1 MKKFN
6 KVSLIV
12 VMLIVVALCA
22 MTIVACDHQHNY
34 SEWGNDADGHWKYCP
49 DDESIDESSK
59 APHSFGSDGKCECGY
74 EKPAETPG
82 DHSHSYDA
90 NGDCSCGDHQ
100 HVWASDYDHDNNGH
114 WIACIK
120 NGCDGKK
127 EEGSHS
133 YDADGDCVCG
143 LHQHSYDAS
152 GDCACGD
159 HQHVYALSDIELPS
173 YDRIYDEDLE
183 DYVSDPITR
192 EYVQVLIDGSAHI
205 ECAKADCIS
214 KDIVLKLMPFA
225 TEVSKSDVESEEYY
239 CVFPEY
245 NVYLGMPEGLI
256 FSSGDSTSI
265 EMIYM
270 KDDVN
275 FEWNNYQQAI
285 PDGQFSFEG
294 MYGAIMMISSSDGN
308 LSFEVNA
315 LPGKDSSNP
324 LSISKDQQAS
334 GSISGSLWF
343 SYEAESTGKIVIINS
358 TAANDISLYIDGSM
372 CLGEYNICNVT
383 EGTKYSL
390 KLVGDGSYDIKI
402 VDYSSSYSGYSYTDP
417 IELSGDSYSA
427 TNAAGNRYYKYVATS
442 AGRPA
447 ISIDTPGV
455 SYTLHY
461 IDSEYGYFYEHYNV
475 PRLEEGDELYIV
487 VSSGDIASYGLSIN
501 VSDTNAFD
509 HTFTVKDNNG
519 SPLSGITVS
528 VNGKSGE
535 TDADGQVV
543 LNFIPGEYEISLS
556 GYDDTQLA
564 YSATSTD
571 GDSQSYEI
579 RLGAILSNKFTVKDG
594 DGNPVSGVKVVL
606 KQGQNASG
614 AVGAYGTTDADG
626 IVTIKYVRTTTRM
639 YVDIESDSY
648 EVSSLSAQGLD
659 SGQRYF
665 AVSSFAGVDM
675 ELTLNA
681 KSSEPEPQGNVL
693 AMGNN
698 SISVAFD
705 EYDSPII
712 EEYTFTSAEG
722 GDYVLSFDKSQ
733 YQYVDVI
740 IGKFNSVL
748 YYYLSQDEGYEDEY
762 QDSYEFH
769 LDPGESITF
778 RMSTQSYEPDQY
790 VLKLAYATAE
800 SLSIGDNL
808 VAASWTG
815 ETITFTSEE
824 GGKFILSTLDRNAAI
839 YLDIDDEEPICGL
852 GANYSFTLEA
862 NGSITF
868 YMCTQYPSVEGTQYI
883 VNIAVDNSP
892 SEGEGE
898 GGSDDGG
905 SGSPSSNQLIL
916 STNTINAANDSDG
929 AFISQSYVFTSEAGG
944 TYTISSEDSDF
955 AFHDSKKDEDH
966 WEEFTFTLGAGESIT
981 FNFGV
986 GTAWGEATKTYD
998 VTISE
1003 AAE

>member
-82 DHSHSYDA
+82 EHSHSYDA

-100 HVWASDYDHDNNGH
+100 HVWSADYDRDNNGH

-127 EEGSHS
+127 EEGCHS

-152 GDCACGD
+152 GDCSCGD
-159 HQHVYALSDIELPS
+159 HQHVYTLSDIDLPY
-173 YDRIYDEDLE
+173 YDGIYDEDI
-183 DYVSDPITR
+183 DDFVSDPITG
-192 EYVQVLIDGSAHI
+192 EYVQVLKDGSAHI
-205 ECAKADCIS
+205 ECAKAGCIS

-294 MYGAIMMISSSDGN
+294 MYGAIMMVSSSDGN

-372 CLGEYNICNVT
+372 CQGEYNICNVT

-390 KLVGDGSYDIKI
+390 KLEGDGSYDIKI

-417 IELSGDSYSA
+417 IVLSGDSYSA
-427 TNAAGNRYYKYVATS
+427 SNAAGNRYYKYVATS
-442 AGRPA
+442 EGRPA

-461 IDSEYGYFYEHYNV
+461 IDSDNGYFYEHYNV
-475 PRLEEGDELYIV
+475 PRLEKGDELYIV
-487 VSSGDIASYGLSIN
+487 VSSGDISSYGLSIN

-519 SPLSGITVS
+519 NPLSGITVS

-535 TDADGQVV
+535 TDADGQVI

-571 GDSQSYEI
+571 GDDQSYEI
-579 RLGAILSNKFTVKDG
+579 RLGALLSNKFTVKDS

-614 AVGAYGTTDADG
+614 AVGAYGTTDANG
-626 IVTIKYVRTTTRM
+626 IVTIKYVRTTSRM

-648 EVSSLSAQGLD
+648 EVSSLSAQGLNP
-659 SGQRYF
+659 GQRYF
-665 AVSSFAGVDM
+665 SVSSFAGVDM

-693 AMGNN
+693 AIGNN
-698 SISVAFD
+698 SISISTADGWGV
-705 EYDSPII
+705 EK
-712 EEYTFTSAEG
+712 EYTFTSIYG
-722 GDYVLSFDKSQ
+722 GDFVLSYDSTQ
-733 YQYVDVI
+733 YSDVLVI
-740 IGKFNSVL
+740 IGRAQTVL
-748 YYYLSQDEGYEDEY
+748 GYDGGENAIMT
-762 QDSYEFH
+762 SYRFS
-769 LDPGESITF
+769 LAAGGSITF
-778 RMSTQSYEPDQY
+778 KMNTRSTTDYSY

-808 VAASWTG
+808 VAASFKG
-815 ETITFTSEE
+815 KNITFTSAE
-824 GGKFILSTLDRNAAI
+824 GGSFILSTTDNRAYIL
-839 YLDIDDEEPICGL
+839 L
-852 GANYSFTLEA
+852 GADYVCSRGDNYKFSLEA
-862 NGSITF
+862 DGSITF
-868 YMCTQYPSVEGTQYI
+868 VMSMQNPGLEEIQYS
-883 VNIAVDNSP
+883 VNIAVDNS
-892 SEGEGE
+892 SSE

-905 SGSPSSNQLIL
+905 SGSPSGNVLGMNGNTVSANADGVAYTFTASQSGTYVL
-916 STNTINAANDSDG
+916 STEDDNAYIGSD
-929 AFISQSYVFTSEAGG
+929 AVLSFGG
-944 TYTISSEDSDF
+944 DQNNPY
-955 AFHDSKKDEDH
+955 
-966 WEEFTFTLGAGESIT
+966 EFTLDEGESIT
-981 FNFGV
+981 IYFSTNDY
-986 GTAWGEATKTYD
+986 YD
-998 VTISE
+998 DEYLINI
-1003 AAE
+1003 ALKPAE

>member
-22 MTIVACDHQHNY
+22 MSIVACDHQHNY
-34 SEWGNDADGHWKYCP
+34 SEWGSDANGHWKYCS

-74 EKPAETPG
+74 EKPT
-82 DHSHSYDA
+82 DSHSHSYDA

-100 HVWASDYDHDNNGH
+100 HVWASDWSHDDDGH
-114 WIACIK
+114 WHACAK
-120 NGCDGKK
+120 AGCDGKD
-127 EEGSHS
+127 SAADHS
-133 YDADGDCVCG
+133 FGASGDCVCG

-152 GDCACGD
+152 GDCVCGD
-159 HQHVYALSDIELPS
+159 HQHVYTLSDIELPE
-173 YDRIYDEDLE
+173 YEGIHDEGIG
-183 DYVSDPITR
+183 DYVSDPITGDCI
-192 EYVQVLIDGSAHI
+192 QVLKDGSAHI
-205 ECAKADCIS
+205 ECAKAGCIS

-239 CVFPEY
+239 CVFTEY
-245 NVYLGMPEGLI
+245 NVYLSMPEGLV

-275 FEWNNYQQAI
+275 YEWNNYQQAI

-294 MYGAIMMISSSDGN
+294 MYGAIMMVSSSDGN

-372 CLGEYNICNVT
+372 CIGEYNICNVT
-383 EGTKYSL
+383 EGSKYSL
-390 KLVGDGSYDIKI
+390 KLEGYGSYDIKI

-417 IELSGDSYSA
+417 IVLSGDSYSA
-427 TNAAGNRYYKYVATS
+427 SNAAGNRYYKYVATS

-447 ISIDTPGV
+447 ISIDTLGV

-461 IDSEYGYFYEHYNV
+461 IDSEFGYIYEHYNV
-475 PRLEEGDELYIV
+475 PRLEKGDELYIV

-501 VSDTNAFD
+501 VSDNNAFD
-509 HTFTVKDNNG
+509 HTFTVKDNND

-535 TDADGQVV
+535 TDADGQVI

-579 RLGAILSNKFTVKDG
+579 SLGALLSNKFTVKDS
-594 DGNPVSGVKVVL
+594 DGKTVSGVKVVL

-614 AVGAYGTTDADG
+614 AVGAYGTTDANG
-626 IVTIKYVRTTTRM
+626 IVIIKYVKTTTKM

-648 EVSSLSAQGLD
+648 KVSSLSAQGLT

-665 AVSSFAGVDM
+665 SVSSFAGVDM
-675 ELTLNA
+675 VLTLTN
-681 KSSEPEPQGNVL
+681 SSKPEPQGNVL

-698 SISVAFD
+698 SISISTADGWGVKK
-705 EYDSPII
+705 
-712 EEYTFTSAEG
+712 EYTFTSAEG
-722 GDYVLSFDKSQ
+722 GDFVLSYDSTQ
-733 YQYVDVI
+733 YSDVLVI
-740 IGKFNSVL
+740 IGVQVVL
-748 YYYLSQDEGYEDEY
+748 GYDDWEEAHMT
-762 QDSYEFH
+762 SYRFS
-769 LDPGESITF
+769 LAAGGSITF
-778 RMSTQSYEPDQY
+778 KMNTSSMTDYQY

-800 SLSIGDNL
+800 SLSLGDNR
-808 VAASWTG
+808 VSASWNG
-815 ETITFTSEE
+815 EAITFTSEE
-824 GGKFILSTLDRNAAI
+824 GGKFILSTLDRNAVI
-839 YLDIDDEEPICGL
+839 YLDVNGGPICGL

-868 YMCTQYPSVEGTQYI
+868 YMCTQYPNQSVEGTQYI
-883 VNIAVDNSP
+883 VNIAVDNS
-892 SEGEGE
+892 SSE

-905 SGSPSSNQLIL
+905 SG
-916 STNTINAANDSDG
+916 NALTTGENKITANWDG
-929 AFISQSYVFTSEAGG
+929 VF
-944 TYTISSEDSDF
+944 
-955 AFHDSKKDEDH
+955 
-966 WEEFTFTLGAGESIT
+966 
-981 FNFGV
+981 
-986 GTAWGEATKTYD
+986 
-998 VTISE
+998 
-1003 AAE
+1003 

>member
-82 DHSHSYDA
+82 EHSHSYDA

-100 HVWASDYDHDNNGH
+100 HVWSADYDRDNNGH

-152 GDCACGD
+152 GDCSCGD
-159 HQHVYALSDIELPS
+159 HQHVYTLSDIDLPD
-173 YDRIYDEDLE
+173 YEGIYDEDI
-183 DYVSDPITR
+183 DDFVSDPITG
-192 EYVQVLIDGSAHI
+192 EYVRVLKDGSAHI
-205 ECAKADCIS
+205 ECAKAGCIS

-294 MYGAIMMISSSDGN
+294 MYGAIMMVSSSDGN

-372 CLGEYNICNVT
+372 CQGEYNICNVT

-390 KLVGDGSYDIKI
+390 KLEGDGSYDIKI

-417 IELSGDSYSA
+417 IVLSGDSYSA
-427 TNAAGNRYYKYVATS
+427 SNAAGNRYYKYVATS
-442 AGRPA
+442 EGRPA

-461 IDSEYGYFYEHYNV
+461 IDSDNGYFYEHYNV
-475 PRLEEGDELYIV
+475 PRLEKGDELYIV
-487 VSSGDIASYGLSIN
+487 VSSGDISSYGLSIN

-519 SPLSGITVS
+519 NPLSGITVS

-535 TDADGQVV
+535 TDADGQVI

-571 GDSQSYEI
+571 GDYQSYEI
-579 RLGAILSNKFTVKDG
+579 RLGALLSNKFTVKDS

-606 KQGQNASG
+606 RKGQNASG
-614 AVGAYGTTDADG
+614 AVGAYGTTDANG
-626 IVTIKYVRTTTRM
+626 IVTIKYVRTTSRM

-648 EVSSLSAQGLD
+648 EVSSLSAQGLNP
-659 SGQRYF
+659 GQRYF
-665 AVSSFAGVDM
+665 SVSSFAGVDM

-693 AMGNN
+693 AIGNN
-698 SISVAFD
+698 SISISTADGWDV
-705 EYDSPII
+705 EK
-712 EEYTFTSAEG
+712 EYTFTSIYG
-722 GDYVLSFDKSQ
+722 GDFVLSYDSTQ
-733 YQYVDVI
+733 YSDVLVI
-740 IGKFNSVL
+740 IGGAQTVL
-748 YYYLSQDEGYEDEY
+748 GYDGGENAIMT
-762 QDSYEFH
+762 SYRFS
-769 LDPGESITF
+769 LAAGGSITF
-778 RMSTQSYEPDQY
+778 KMNTSSTTDYSY

-800 SLSIGDNL
+800 SLSLGDNR
-808 VAASWTG
+808 VSASWNG
-815 ETITFTSEE
+815 EAITFTSEE
-824 GGKFILSTLDRNAAI
+824 GGKFILSTLDRNADI
-839 YLDIDDEEPICGL
+839 YLDINEEPICGF

-883 VNIAVDNSP
+883 VNIAVDNS
-892 SEGEGE
+892 SSE

-905 SGSPSSNQLIL
+905 SGSPSGNVLGMNGNTVSANADGVAYTFTASQSGTYVL
-916 STNTINAANDSDG
+916 STEDDNAYIGSD
-929 AFISQSYVFTSEAGG
+929 AVLSFGG
-944 TYTISSEDSDF
+944 DQNNPY
-955 AFHDSKKDEDH
+955 
-966 WEEFTFTLGAGESIT
+966 EFTLDEGESIT
-981 FNFGV
+981 IYFSTNDY
-986 GTAWGEATKTYD
+986 YD
-998 VTISE
+998 DEYLINI
-1003 AAE
+1003 ALKPAE